1 MQINIYIAVFIVVF
15 LAPPLRCGARNPPN
29 KGEIMNGNVIML
41 TNNGAITSI
50 RVATSWTDDHDPVVI
65 DIPFATHEVAFQA
78 FNLLTNWFGLEDIT
92 VWQDGIAMRETNKRH
107 TRSNHANTILHT
119 PTPSK

>member
-1 MQINIYIAVFIVVF
+1 
-15 LAPPLRCGARNPPN
+15 
-29 KGEIMNGNVIML
+29 MNGNVIML

-107 TRSNHANTILHT
+107 TRSSHANI
-119 PTPSK
+119 SK

>member
-1 MQINIYIAVFIVVF
+1 MEKQSIGCVSCD
-15 LAPPLRCGARNPPN
+15 PLLRGVARPTPN
-29 KGEIMNGNVIML
+29 KGEIMKGEVVMM
-41 TNNGAITSI
+41 TNNGSVTSI
-50 RVATSWTDDHDPVVI
+50 RIATSWTDDHDPVVI

-107 TRSNHANTILHT
+107 TRSSHANT
-119 PTPSK
+119 SK